1 MSTILDEIMMKNK
14 TSLEVEKIHVP
25 VNEVIAAA
33 EAAPAR
39 PSFRQAFAEPEKVRI
54 ISELKKASPSKG
66 LIREDFDPAF
76 LAKSLENG
84 GAAAL
89 SVLTE
94 SHYFKGDPENL
105 RIAARETNLPLLR
118 KDFIFDEYQ
127 IYQAKAWGAS
137 AILLIAAAL
146 PKEKLQTLFNLAKQ
160 IGLDVLAE
168 AHTRD
173 EVLMMQDVGAEI
185 IGINS
190 RNLKTFKTDL
200 NVAEQMMA
208 VIPDSHVKIAESG
221 INTSADIKRLL
232 KAGASGFLV
241 GESLMR
247 EDDPGAAL
255 LALIKEARA

>member
-14 TSLEVEKIHVP
+14 TSLEVEKIHIP
-25 VNEVIAAA
+25 VKEVIAAA

-39 PSFRQAFAEPEKVRI
+39 PSFRQAFAEPEKIRI

-76 LAKSLENG
+76 LARSLESG

-105 RIAARETNLPLLR
+105 RIAARKTNLPLLR

-146 PKEKLQTLFNLAKQ
+146 PKEKLQALFDLAKQ

-173 EVLMMQDVGAEI
+173 EVLMLQDVGAEI

-200 NVAEQMMA
+200 KVAEEMMSI
-208 VIPDSHVKIAESG
+208 IPDSHVKIAESG
-221 INTSADIKRLL
+221 INTPADIKRLL
-232 KAGASGFLV
+232 EAGASGFLV

-247 EDDPGAAL
+247 EADPGAAL
-255 LALIKEARA
+255 SALIMESRA